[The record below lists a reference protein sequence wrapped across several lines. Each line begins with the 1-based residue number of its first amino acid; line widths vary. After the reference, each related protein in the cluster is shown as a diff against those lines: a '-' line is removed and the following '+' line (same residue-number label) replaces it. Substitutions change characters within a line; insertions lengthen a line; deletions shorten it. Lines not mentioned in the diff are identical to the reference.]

1 MRGQSTQLISY
12 MTMCKTSIDNI
23 SDSIPLFPIKVQLV
37 VIRRC
42 NLSCSY
48 CNEFDGTSDSI
59 PVSQLYSRINKLK
72 QLQTQELELTGGEP
86 LLHQDIANL
95 VAYSKGR
102 GFARV
107 MVKTNGFLITKQ
119 IIEALNNAGLDGLQI
134 SVDTVK
140 PNPNTKKALNL
151 LKPKLEVLAHCAKF
165 HIRMS
170 ATIGSS
176 SLDELLVVRTF
187 AQDHGFSFRV
197 LLRHGEDGQIN
208 LSPTER
214 QPYEQRIKDIID
226 LLDEGDGYKLKLIRG
241 LAAEFMCRAGSRY
254 LYVDEYGIVRW
265 CSQQKRSF
273 GKILFQYTND
283 DLKQQFYTKKPCSL
297 YCTLGCA
304 RTCSLSSEGSPQF
317 LD

>member
-1 MRGQSTQLISY
+1 

-23 SDSIPLFPIKVQLV
+23 SDTIPLFPITAQLV
-37 VIRRC
+37 IIRRC

-48 CNEFDGTSDSI
+48 CNEFDGTSDSV
-59 PVSQLYSRINKLK
+59 PVSQLYTRIDKLK
-72 QLQTQELELTGGEP
+72 WLQTQELELTGGEP

-102 GFARV
+102 GFASV

-119 IIEALNNAGLDGLQI
+119 IIEALNSAGLDSLQI

-140 PNPNTKKALNL
+140 PNSNTKKALNL
-151 LKPKLEVLAHCAKF
+151 LIPKLEALAHYSRF
-165 HIRMS
+165 HVRMS
-170 ATIGSS
+170 ATVGSS
-176 SLDELLVVRTF
+176 SIDELLAIKTF

-197 LLRHGEDGQIN
+197 LLRHGDDGQIN

-214 QPYEQRIKDIID
+214 QPYEQRIKDISD
-226 LLDEGDGYKLKLIRG
+226 LLDEGDGYRLKLIRG
-241 LAAEFMCRAGSRY
+241 LAAEFKCRAGSRY

-265 CSQQKRSF
+265 CSQQKSSF
-273 GKILFQYTND
+273 SKNLLLYTND

-304 RTCSLSSEGSPQF
+304 RTCSLSSEDSPQF
-317 LD
+317 